1 MKRYIGFFMV
11 VVGAV
16 AVWDAMF
23 GTNPSTP
30 TVVGLLVML
39 VIVPGALLA
48 RKPKARD

>member
-16 AVWDAMF
+16 AVWDAMY

-48 RKPKARD
+48 RKPKANG